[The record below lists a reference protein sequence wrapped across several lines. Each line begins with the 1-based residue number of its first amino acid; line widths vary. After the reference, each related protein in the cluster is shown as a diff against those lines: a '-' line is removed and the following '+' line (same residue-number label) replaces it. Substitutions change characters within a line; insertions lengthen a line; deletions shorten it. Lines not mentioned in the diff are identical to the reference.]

1 MRNIVLCV
9 DLREECL
16 NSLKSIGQKIDLR
29 NAKVH
34 LIHAFEIQSGV
45 MEFATFVYPTVEQYP
60 DIEKS
65 VMDLLTSLQKDLGLS
80 DEQCEKH
87 CTFSHS
93 KEVTV
98 KDYLDSKKADLV
110 VLSTRGK
117 HGIEGFFASSLADYL
132 SKYSPCDVLVLRPRN
147 H

>member
-29 NAKVH
+29 NARVH
-34 LIHAFEIQSGV
+34 LVHAFEIQSGV
-45 MEFATFVYPTVEQYP
+45 MEFATFVYPTQEQYP

-65 VMDLLTSLQKDLGLS
+65 VMELLTTLQKDLGLS
-80 DEQCEKH
+80 DDQCEKH
-87 CTFSHS
+87 CLFVHS
-93 KEVTV
+93 KESTV
-98 KDYLDSKKADLV
+98 KDYIDSKKADLV

-132 SKYSPCDVLVLRPRN
+132 CKYSPCDVMVLRPRN